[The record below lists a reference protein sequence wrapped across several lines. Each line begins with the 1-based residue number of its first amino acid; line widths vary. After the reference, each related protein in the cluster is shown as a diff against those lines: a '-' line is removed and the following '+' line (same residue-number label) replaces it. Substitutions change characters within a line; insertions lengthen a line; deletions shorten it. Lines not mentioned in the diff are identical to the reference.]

1 MNFFTPASDR
11 QLSLRLSLIKLEEEQ
26 NYNNSILLHASVRVS
41 IKIPFQGEF
50 EASPGM
56 GTILPY
62 TQ

>member
-56 GTILPY
+56 GTILPH

>member
-50 EASPGM
+50 EASPGL

>member
-1 MNFFTPASDR
+1 MNFFTPVSDR
-11 QLSLRLSLIKLEEEQ
+11 QLSLRLNLIKLEEEQ
-26 NYNNSILLHASVRVS
+26 NYNDIILLYVSVRVS

-50 EASPGM
+50 EASPGL